1 MTRMQLEGAGAEELE
16 DLSARIEAEL
26 TRRALAERGGARR
39 SAVGKMPNA
48 RWWKNIRDRAAA
60 TVYTV

>member
-26 TRRALAERGGARR
+26 TRRALAERGG
-39 SAVGKMPNA
+39 
-48 RWWKNIRDRAAA
+48 
-60 TVYTV
+60 